1 MCTPVLI
8 SSSAG
13 SRLAQRLGVRRVLC
27 CLLAATLGLCGTAA
41 AQSAGPVAEYHFNEG
56 AGATVEDVSGHGLA
70 GTISGAMWTSEGR
83 YGGALEFDGV
93 DDWVTVE
100 ANPLLDLTTG
110 MTLEAWVYPTGGQGA
125 WQAAI
130 VRETSSGLA
139 YALYASDEASQ
150 PAAYVR
156 IDGVKHSAED
166 VSPLP
171 TNQWT
176 HIAATFDGECLR
188 MFVNGVEVRCTGI
201 VAGAM
206 DNDANLLRFGGQSP
220 WGDYFAGRIDDIRI
234 YDRALTAAEI
244 LQDASTPVGGQIVE
258 QPDAG
263 SPVPELSPVPD
274 LLPVGA
280 LPLDPV
286 VDPSIEGSW
295 SSPFDLGVAA
305 ANMILLHTG
314 KVLMYSD
321 GSFDG
326 SSARLFDPLTGALSP
341 VPAVDNVSGSG
352 HAQLPDGRVL
362 VAGGNDA
369 GNGVLGASVTN
380 IFIPF
385 AEAWQ
390 PGMQMANRR
399 WHPTATAIGDGRVLV
414 TSGATTCFTCTAE
427 VAELFDSGTGAWTQ
441 LNAARLNLPYRPF
454 MFVLPDGRVLNGG
467 SSVKPIA
474 TRALNVA
481 GQTWTTVDDRVID
494 GGSAAMYRP
503 GKVLKSGSSA
513 TSGDS
518 GPATSA
524 AFVLDMAAT
533 SPAWRQVAPMNFAR
547 AFHNMVI
554 LPDGNV
560 LAVGGGL
567 MRDGSDPSQAVL
579 SPELWSPATETWRT
593 LAPMKR
599 ARLHLSAALL
609 LPDAR
614 VLVGGGRED
623 AEIYSPPYLFKG
635 RRPVAFYVPG
645 ALTYG
650 SGFPIITSTN
660 DISSVVLIRPGATTL
675 QFDQDQRYVPLTFH
689 VGEGGLIV
697 SAPSSTNV
705 APPGYYMLFVVD
717 RTGVPSEARWVQL
730 ISPFDTTPPTPPTGL
745 VATADG
751 VTISLQWAPSVD
763 NTAVAHYNVYRS
775 TFANVTPTPGNWRAR
790 TTGTSYQD
798 VGIGPGTHFYVV
810 DAQDPAG
817 NASAPSNRA
826 SVTVVLDTTPPFVAV
841 TSPLEGAALSGTV
854 TLEAN
859 ASDNGAMAGVQFLV
873 DGSPAGTEDTLWP
886 YSASWN
892 SAMVEN
898 GMHVLAA
905 RARDTAGN
913 VRISQDV
920 IVVVDN
926 AAPQPAG
933 LVAAYHFNDG
943 SGETTADASGNGH
956 TGTVTNGATWTASG
970 RFGGAFSFDG
980 FNDRIDVP
988 ASAALDL
995 IGGFTLEAWV
1005 YPTGSGWQTIML
1017 KEAGIFLSYGLY
1029 ASGGVAEPSIWIN
1042 DGKGDDWTPGTTALA
1057 PFAWT
1062 HMAATFDGAMLTLYI
1077 NGVPVSST
1085 VATRPVVA
1093 SAGAL
1098 RIGGNTIWG
1107 EHFRGSIDEVR
1118 IYNRALSDAEIQV
1131 DMGTPIP

>member
-1 MCTPVLI
+1 
-8 SSSAG
+8 
-13 SRLAQRLGVRRVLC
+13 
-27 CLLAATLGLCGTAA
+27 LGLYGTAA
-41 AQSAGPVAEYHFNEG
+41 AQSGGPVAEYHFNEG
-56 AGATVEDVSGHGLA
+56 AGTTVADVSGHGLT
-70 GTISGAMWTSEGR
+70 GTISGATWTSEGR
-83 YGGALEFDGV
+83 YGGAIEFDGV
-93 DDWVTVE
+93 DDWITVE
-100 ANPLLDLTTG
+100 ASPLLDLTTG

-139 YALYASDEASQ
+139 YALYAGDEASQ

-156 IDGVKHSAED
+156 IDGVKHSAQD

-171 TNQWT
+171 PNQWT
-176 HIAATFDGECLR
+176 HIAATFDGECLSL
-188 MFVNGVEVRCTGI
+188 FVNGVEVRCTGI

-206 DNDANLLRFGGQSP
+206 ANEASALRFGGQSP

-244 LQDASTPVGGQIVE
+244 LEDASTPVGDAIVA

-263 SPVPELSPVPD
+263 SPFSDLSPVAD
-274 LLPVGA
+274 LPPVA
-280 LPLDPV
+280 ASSDPV
-286 VDPSIEGSW
+286 VDPSIDGSW
-295 SSPFDLGVAA
+295 SSPFDVGVAA

-314 KVLMYSD
+314 KVLMYS
-321 GSFDG
+321 GEPGDG
-326 SSARLFDPLTGALSP
+326 SSAQLYDPSSDALGP
-341 VPAVDNVSGSG
+341 VPAADDLAGSG

-362 VAGGNDA
+362 VAGGRDTAND
-369 GNGVLGASVTN
+369 VLGASFTD
-380 IFIPF
+380 IFSPF
-385 AEAWQ
+385 GEAWE
-390 PGMQMANRR
+390 PGVQRMENRR
-399 WHPTATAIGDGRVLV
+399 WHPTATTIGDGRVLV
-414 TSGATTCFTCTAE
+414 TSGATTCFTCTEE
-427 VAELFDSGTGAWTQ
+427 VPEVYNVETGAWTRMDTAR
-441 LNAARLNLPYRPF
+441 AALPYSPF
-454 MFVLPDGRVLNGG
+454 MFVLPDGRVLNAG
-467 SSVKPIA
+467 SSAKPVA
-474 TRALNVA
+474 TRALDVD
-481 GQTWTTVDDRVID
+481 GQTWTTVDDRLLD

-513 TSGDS
+513 ANGDS
-518 GPATSA
+518 GPAASN
-524 AFVLDMAAT
+524 AFVLDMTGT
-533 SPAWRQVAPMNFAR
+533 SPAWRQVAPMNFPR

-560 LAVGGGL
+560 LTVGGEQT
-567 MRDGSDPSQAVL
+567 RDGSDGSQAVL

-593 LAPMKR
+593 LAPMTR

-614 VLVGGGRED
+614 VLVGGNRED
-623 AEIYSPPYLFKG
+623 AEIYSPPYLFKSP
-635 RRPVAFYVPG
+635 RPVAFYVPG

-650 SGFPIITSTN
+650 SGFPVITSTN

-675 QFDQDQRYVPLTFH
+675 QFDQDQRYVPLTFY

-717 RTGVPSEARWVQL
+717 RNGVPSEARWVQL

-790 TTGTSYQD
+790 TTGTSYKD

-817 NASAPSNRA
+817 NVSAPSNQA
-826 SVTVVLDTTPPFVAV
+826 SVAVVLDTTPPFVAV
-841 TSPLEGAALSGTV
+841 TSPLEGTTLSGTV

-859 ASDNGAMAGVQFLV
+859 ASDNGAVAGVQFLV

-886 YSASWN
+886 SSASWN
-892 SAMVEN
+892 SAMVDN

-920 IVVVDN
+920 TVVVDN

-943 SGETTADASGNGH
+943 GGETTADASGNGH
-956 TGTVTNGATWTASG
+956 TGTVTNDATWTASG

-995 IGGFTLEAWV
+995 TGGFTLEAWV
-1005 YPTGSGWQTIML
+1005 YPTGSGWQTIIL

-1029 ASGGVAEPSIWIN
+1029 ASGGIAEPSIWIN
-1042 DGKGDDWTPGTTALA
+1042 DGNGDDWTTGTTALA
-1057 PFAWT
+1057 PNAWT
-1062 HMAATFDGAMLTLYI
+1062 HVAATFDGAALTLYV
-1077 NGVPVSST
+1077 NGVPVSRT

-1118 IYNRALSDAEIQV
+1118 IYNRALSGAEIQQ